1 MKADFSLDY
10 DVLTMERPHQVYMMA
25 RFVGGSSPVSHKRR
39 PLNLSLIIDRSG
51 SMSGAKIDYTRQA
64 AKFMVQNLSPSDSLS
79 VVLYNDQVETLIEP
93 ALVVNKDAITQKIDK
108 IRISGTTNLSGGWLQ
123 GCTHVEQNF
132 SAQKLNRVILM
143 SDGLANRGVTDPN
156 KLISMASKRFALEDI
171 STTTMGLGTDF
182 NEDLMMAMANA
193 GGGAFYFI
201 ESPEAAPTIFNEELR
216 GLLSVVGQNLTIT
229 LTLTDHVSKIKQL
242 NAYPD
247 FTDKNVNSYRLG
259 DVYGDEEK
267 TLILELDIPALQTL
281 GETEIATLKFDY
293 DELTTDGASQHHT
306 WEMPVTVNVKTAV
319 SEAVSRD
326 PTVME
331 NVLLLKAAN
340 ARREAIRN
348 ADHGKYK
355 EATAVL
361 QKVIADI
368 DDAGIENEHIK
379 EERSALESQAKQ
391 MEEGPDGYDNYSR
404 KTMST
409 QAMYT
414 LTSRHDETMVL
425 RRREVLREFEKRGV
439 PMDEDGNVILNPPEP
454 IKPDLPDIAD
464 LPSPRRNIV
473 PPTHVTV
480 DGRTIRLIA
489 DLMRIGR
496 SSHNEIHLQ
505 KTGVS
510 RFHAHLK
517 RIGDGYVIEDLGS
530 TNGTIF
536 NNRPILGS
544 MTLSA
549 GDEIF
554 ICNEKLIFHADDG
567 TV

>member
-25 RFVGGSSPVSHKRR
+25 RFVGSSSPVSHKRR

-51 SMSGAKIDYTRQA
+51 SMAGAKIDYTRQA
-64 AKFMVQNLSPSDSLS
+64 AQFMVQNLSPLDCLS

-93 ALVVNKDAITQKIDK
+93 TLVVNKDAITQKIEK

-123 GCTHVEQNF
+123 GCTHVEHNF

-182 NEDLMMAMANA
+182 NEDLMIAMANA

-229 LTLTDHVSKIKQL
+229 LTITDHVSKIKQL

-247 FTDKNVNSYRLG
+247 FTDKNVFSYRLG

-267 TLILELDIPALQTL
+267 TLILELNIPALQTL

-306 WEMPVTVNVKTAV
+306 WQMPVNVNVKSSVTDTV
-319 SEAVSRD
+319 DKD
-326 PTVME
+326 PVVTE

-340 ARREAIRN
+340 ARREAIRS

-355 EATAVL
+355 EATEAL

-368 DDAGIENEHIK
+368 DNAGIDNEQIQ
-379 EERSALESQAKQ
+379 EERSALQSQAKQ
-391 MEEGPDGYDNYSR
+391 MEEGPASYDNYSR

-425 RRREVLREFEKRGV
+425 RRREVMREFEKHGV
-439 PMDEDGNVILNPPEP
+439 PMDEDGNAILRAPEP
-454 IKPDLPDIAD
+454 PKSVRPDVPNLPDSERSIT
-464 LPSPRRNIV
+464 

-480 DGRTIRLIA
+480 DGRTIRLIS
-489 DLMRIGR
+489 DLVRIGR

-517 RIGDGYVIEDLGS
+517 RVDDGYIIEDLGS
-530 TNGTIF
+530 TNGTLL

-544 MTLSA
+544 MRLSA
-549 GDEIF
+549 GDEIM

>member
-25 RFVGGSSPVSHKRR
+25 RFIGGSSPDGHKRR

-51 SMSGAKIDYTRQA
+51 SMAGEKIDYTRQA
-64 AKFMVQNLSPSDSLS
+64 AQFMVQNLSPKDHLS
-79 VVLYNDQVETLIEP
+79 VVLYNDKVETLIEP
-93 ALVVNKDAITQKIDK
+93 GLVVNKDAITQKIEK

-123 GCTHVEQNF
+123 GCTHVEKNF
-132 SAQKLNRVILM
+132 SDQKVNRVILM
-143 SDGLANRGVTDPN
+143 SDGLANRGVTDTN
-156 KLISMASKRFALEDI
+156 KLVSMVSKRFALEAI

-229 LTLTDHVSKIKQL
+229 VTTTDHVSQIKQL

-247 FTDKNVNSYRLG
+247 FTDKNVYSYRLG

-293 DELTTDGASQHHT
+293 DELTTDGASEHHV
-306 WEMPVTVNVKTAV
+306 WEMPVNVNVQSTV
-319 SEAVSRD
+319 PEPVIRD
-326 PTVME
+326 SNVME

-340 ARREAIRN
+340 ARREAIKN
-348 ADHGKYK
+348 ADKGKYK
-355 EATAVL
+355 QATEAL
-361 QKVIADI
+361 KKVIDDI
-368 DDAGIENEHIK
+368 DDAGIENDQIK

-391 MEEGPDGYDNYSR
+391 MEEGPEAYDNYSR

-414 LTSRHDETMVL
+414 LTSRHDETIVL
-425 RRREVLREFEKRGV
+425 RRREILREFEKRGV
-439 PMDEDGNVILNPPEP
+439 PMDDDGNVILMSTPEVE
-454 IKPDLPDIAD
+454 KPDTLKVRENVI
-464 LPSPRRNIV
+464 
-473 PPTHVTV
+473 PPTYVTV
-480 DGRTIRLIA
+480 DGKTIPL
-489 DLMRIGR
+489 DTNLLRIGR

-517 RIGDGYVIEDLGS
+517 RVGEGYIIEDLGS

-536 NNRPILGS
+536 NNKPIFGS
-544 MTLSA
+544 MTLSV
-549 GDEIF
+549 GDEIM
-554 ICNEKLIFHADDG
+554 ICNEKLIFHAG
-567 TV
+567 GATV

>member
-25 RFVGGSSPVSHKRR
+25 RFVGGSSPVANKRR

-64 AKFMVQNLSPSDSLS
+64 AQFMVQNLSPLDYLS
-79 VVLYNDQVETLIEP
+79 IVLYNDQVETLIEP
-93 ALVVNKDAITQKIDK
+93 ALVVNKDAITQKIEK

-123 GCTHVEQNF
+123 GCTHVEHNF
-132 SAQKLNRVILM
+132 SSQRLNRVILM
-143 SDGLANRGVTDPN
+143 SDGLANRGVTDAT
-156 KLISMASKRFALEDI
+156 KLINMASKRFALENI

-242 NAYPD
+242 NAYPE
-247 FTDKNVNSYRLG
+247 FSDKNVNSYRLG

-267 TLILELDIPALQTL
+267 ILILELDIPALQTL

-293 DELTTDGASQHHT
+293 DELTIDGASQHHT
-306 WEMPVTVNVKTAV
+306 WEMPVNVNVRTSVPEPIA
-319 SEAVSRD
+319 RD
-326 PTVME
+326 PQVME

-348 ADHGKYK
+348 ADQGKYK
-355 EATAVL
+355 QATEIL
-361 QKVIADI
+361 QKVIEDI
-368 DDAGIENEHIK
+368 DDVGLDNDQIQ

-391 MEEGPDGYDNYSR
+391 MEEGPASYDNYSR

-425 RRREVLREFEKRGV
+425 RRREVMREFEKHGV
-439 PMDEDGNVILNPPEP
+439 PMDESGNVILSAAPEP
-454 IKPDLPDIAD
+454 VKPQMPDN
-464 LPSPRRNIV
+464 PREIIS
-473 PPTHVTV
+473 PTHLTV
-480 DGRTIRLIA
+480 DGRTIPLVSDLI
-489 DLMRIGR
+489 RIGR

-517 RIGDGYVIEDLGS
+517 RVGKGYIIEDLGS

-536 NNRPILGS
+536 NNQPILGS
-544 MTLSA
+544 MTLSV
-549 GDEIF
+549 GDEIM
-554 ICNEKLIFHADDG
+554 ICNEKLVFHAGDAK
-567 TV
+567 V

>member
-10 DVLTMERPHQVYMMA
+10 DVLTMERPHQVYLMA
-25 RFVGGSSPVSHKRR
+25 RFVGGSSPVAHKRR

-51 SMSGAKIDYTRQA
+51 SMAGAKIDYTRQA
-64 AKFMVQNLSPSDSLS
+64 ARFMVENLSPLDYLS
-79 VVLYNDQVETLIEP
+79 IVLYNDQVETLVEP
-93 ALVVNKDAITQKIDK
+93 APVINKDAIAQKIDK
-108 IRISGTTNLSGGWLQ
+108 IRINGTTNLSGGWLQ

-132 SAQKLNRVILM
+132 SDHKLNRVILM

-156 KLISMASKRFALEDI
+156 KLVSMVSKRYALEEI

-201 ESPEAAPTIFNEELR
+201 ETPEAAPTIFNEELS

-229 LTLTDHVSKIKQL
+229 LTTTDHVSIVKQL
-242 NAYPD
+242 NAYAE
-247 FTDKNVNSYRLG
+247 FEDKNVKSYRLG

-293 DELTTDGASQHHT
+293 DELTQDGMSQHHT
-306 WEMPVTVNVKTAV
+306 WEMPVSVNVRTDV
-319 SEAVSRD
+319 SEPVLKN
-326 PTVME
+326 PQVME

-340 ARREAIRN
+340 ARREAIKN
-348 ADHGKYK
+348 ADKGKYK
-355 EATAVL
+355 EATEAL
-361 QKVIADI
+361 QKVINDI
-368 DDAGIENEHIK
+368 DDAGIDNEHIE
-379 EERSALESQAKQ
+379 EERSALQSQAKQ
-391 MEEGPDGYDNYSR
+391 MEDGPDAYDNYSR

-414 LTSRHDETMVL
+414 LTDRHDETMVL
-425 RRREVLREFEKRGV
+425 RRREVLREFEKLGV
-439 PMDEDGNVILNPPEP
+439 PMDEDGNIIPNPLPPSEPMKPEIP
-454 IKPDLPDIAD
+454 EIHRD
-464 LPSPRRNIV
+464 RTNIT

-480 DGRTIRLIA
+480 DGQTIKLVS

-530 TNGTIF
+530 TNGTLC
-536 NNRPILGS
+536 NNKPISGAVP
-544 MTLSA
+544 LSV
-549 GDEIF
+549 GDEIM
-554 ICNEKLIFHADDG
+554 ICNEKLIFHAG
-567 TV
+567 GASV

>member
-25 RFVGGSSPVSHKRR
+25 RFVGGSSPVAHKRR

-51 SMSGAKIDYTRQA
+51 SMAGAKIDYTRQA
-64 AKFMVQNLSPSDSLS
+64 ARFMVENLSPQDYLS
-79 VVLYNDQVETLIEP
+79 IVLYNDQVETLVESAP
-93 ALVVNKDAITQKIDK
+93 VVNKDAITQKIDK

-132 SAQKLNRVILM
+132 SANKLNRVILM

-156 KLISMASKRFALEDI
+156 KLVSMVSKRFALEEI

-201 ESPEAAPTIFNEELR
+201 ESPEAAPTIFNEELS

-229 LTLTDHVSKIKQL
+229 LTTTDHVSTVKQL
-242 NAYPD
+242 NAYAE
-247 FTDKNVNSYRLG
+247 FEDKNVKSYRLG

-281 GETEIATLKFDY
+281 GETKIATLKFDY
-293 DELTTDGASQHHT
+293 DELTMDGSSEHHT
-306 WEMPVTVNVKTAV
+306 WEMPVNVNVQSDVAEPVLK
-319 SEAVSRD
+319 D
-326 PTVME
+326 PHVME

-348 ADHGKYK
+348 ADKGKYK
-355 EATAVL
+355 EATEAL
-361 QKVIADI
+361 QKVIDDI
-368 DDAGIENEHIK
+368 DEAGIENEQIN
-379 EERSALESQAKQ
+379 EERSALQSQAKQ
-391 MEEGPDGYDNYSR
+391 MEDGPDTYDNYSR

-414 LTSRHDETMVL
+414 LTDRHDETMVL
-425 RRREVLREFEKRGV
+425 RRREVLREFEKMGV
-439 PMDEDGNVILNPPEP
+439 PMDEDGNVIPNPIPPSEP
-454 IKPDLPDIAD
+454 VQHEIKME
-464 LPSPRRNIV
+464 RTNIV

-480 DGRTIRLIA
+480 DGQTIKLAA
-489 DLMRIGR
+489 DLLRIGR

-517 RIGDGYVIEDLGS
+517 RVGDGYVIEDLGS
-530 TNGTIF
+530 TNGTLC
-536 NNRPILGS
+536 NNKPISGAVP
-544 MTLSA
+544 LSV
-549 GDEIF
+549 GDEIL
-554 ICNEKLIFHADDG
+554 ICNEKLIFHAG
-567 TV
+567 GASV